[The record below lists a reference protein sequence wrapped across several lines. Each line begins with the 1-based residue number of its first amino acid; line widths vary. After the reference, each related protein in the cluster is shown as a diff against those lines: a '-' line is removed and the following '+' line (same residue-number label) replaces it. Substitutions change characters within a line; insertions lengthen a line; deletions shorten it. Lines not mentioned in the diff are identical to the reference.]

1 MHLRTGWTLQQ
12 FCVRERWTACESHRM
27 LLLISILTL
36 GRFSS
41 QKEVQPLLRDGEF
54 PEVEGNVS
62 LLLIWRWVS
71 VKRHS
76 SQTRQLGMK
85 KWTLVILL
93 AKRCVRWFSK
103 HGCTV
108 FTVGKTWKLT
118 IKQVCVCLCVWV
130 LPLDSSN
137 WTHYLL
143 GKFYWAPLLVPYPA
157 SSVESGCFSRV
168 AFTQYL
174 HLLQAAR

>member
-12 FCVRERWTACESHRM
+12 FCVRERWTACESHWM
-27 LLLISILTL
+27 LLFISILIPGRL
-36 GRFSS
+36 GS
-41 QKEVQPLLRDGEF
+41 QKEVQPLPRDGEF

-76 SQTRQLGMK
+76 SQTWQFGMK

-93 AKRCVRWFSK
+93 AKPCARWFSK

-108 FTVGKTWKLT
+108 FTVGKTWKLN

-137 WTHYLL
+137 WTHYSL

-157 SSVESGCFSRV
+157 SSAE
-168 AFTQYL
+168 
-174 HLLQAAR
+174 